1 LVLEGKKRRRKM
13 ENQSQ
18 VRALVKTSF
27 KLGDSDYVS
36 IELEVTDQVRPGVDK
51 NTAAAVD
58 RVYGLVQDKVAEKAQ
73 KFIDKV

>member
-1 LVLEGKKRRRKM
+1 M
-13 ENQSQ
+13 
-18 VRALVKTSF
+18 KTSF

-36 IELEVTDQVRPGVDK
+36 IELEVTDQVRPNVDK
-51 NTAAAVD
+51 NTAAAID